1 MALAGQLCRPEL
13 ALATPADL
21 PLATIGRVPR
31 DSLSNAEA
39 RRIALAAQGFD
50 RPRPGGRVD
59 LRHLR
64 AVIGRLGLLQLDFV
78 NVVVPAHYQVLFSR
92 LGPYE
97 MSLLDRLAYHRR
109 ELTEQWG
116 HEASL
121 VPVELWPLLGHRRED
136 HPLRPYRLD
145 GFVEKHPGYADLVLG
160 EIDRRGPLAAEDLPV
175 PDGVERRLKGSWYG
189 TVPRALL
196 ENLFGRG
203 VLAVAERRPSMARAF
218 DRSERLVPPE
228 HYGRTVTRDEA
239 QRELVRIAARA
250 HGVATAADLADYF
263 RLRVGEAQPRI
274 AELIE
279 SGELREVAVE
289 GWRGSAYL
297 HRDARLPRR
306 VDATTLVSP
315 FDPLIWT
322 RRRTERLFGFN
333 YRFEIF
339 IPRDQRR
346 WGCYVLPFLYGDRL
360 VARVDLKADRANGRL
375 LALATHYEPGAD
387 RAEVEPAL
395 NAELE
400 TMAAWLGLEAV
411 IHGSEPSLS

>member
-1 MALAGQLCRPEL
+1 MRVRAGRV
-13 ALATPADL
+13 
-21 PLATIGRVPR
+21 ATIGRVSR
-31 DSLSNAEA
+31 DHLSIAEA
-39 RRIALAAQGFD
+39 RRVALASQGFD

-78 NVVVPAHYQVLFSR
+78 NVVVPAHYQVLYSR
-92 LGPYE
+92 LGPYR
-97 MSLLDRLAYHRR
+97 MSLLDKLAYHRR
-109 ELTEQWG
+109 ELTEQWA

-121 VPVELWPLLGHRRED
+121 VPVELWPHLGHRREV
-136 HPLRPYRLD
+136 HPIRPRGFDSFLD
-145 GFVEKHPGYADLVLG
+145 QRSGYVDWVLE
-160 EIDRRGPLAAEDLPV
+160 EIGRRGPLAAEDLPA
-175 PDGVERRLKGSWYG
+175 PDGVSRHLEGSWLG

-196 ENLFGRG
+196 EHLFGRG

-218 DRSERLVPPE
+218 DRSEHLIPLE
-228 HYGRTVTRDEA
+228 HHGRTVTRDEA
-239 QRELVRIAARA
+239 QRELIRIAARA
-250 HGVATAADLADYF
+250 HGIATAADLADYF
-263 RLRVGEAQPRI
+263 RLRVGEAKPRI
-274 AELIE
+274 AELVE
-279 SGELREVAVE
+279 NGELREIEVE

-306 VDATTLVSP
+306 VDAATLVSP

-322 RRRTERLFGFN
+322 RKRTERLFGFD

-339 IPRDQRR
+339 IPREQRR
-346 WGCYVLPFLYGDRL
+346 WGCYVLPFLHGDRL

-395 NAELE
+395 NTELE
-400 TMAAWLGLEAV
+400 TMAAWLGLETVVRSANA
-411 IHGSEPSLS
+411 SLS